1 LTPDIFLAYFSAQFA
16 DCPLN
21 IIPRIR
27 TMREDWTVM
36 ETARCFE
43 RQEKTSHWICLGPT
57 RWTVVTRLWLLLACA
72 GSRSMAGSVF
82 PSGSIGGH
90 EAKFVDVNG
99 ARTRYYDVGTGE
111 TILLVHGARPS
122 GTSSANTWVPI
133 LAGLGKR
140 FRVLAPDR
148 LGHGMT
154 ENPKGD
160 YTVTA
165 EMEHLYGFVKVMKL
179 DKFHIMGQS
188 TGAYHAA
195 RVTLEHPEM
204 VRTLVLCDS
213 ATLSPPIGNVE
224 ERRAAIGL
232 GTGAGARSPGAT
244 AADQFRF
251 SMEALSKNKD
261 HITEEFVSAAGYMA
275 SLPDGQKTDA
285 AMRGEAAKR
294 YEEIIAKGAEEMRG
308 WIKEGK
314 LQTPTLLYW
323 GKNDPSAILPVG
335 LALFDMIS
343 EKNPRARMLIVNNA
357 GHFHYREHPEEFAR
371 NVINFTTGW

>member
-1 LTPDIFLAYFSAQFA
+1 
-16 DCPLN
+16 
-21 IIPRIR
+21 
-27 TMREDWTVM
+27 M
-36 ETARCFE
+36 ETARRFE
-43 RQEKTSHWICLGPT
+43 RQEKASYWICRSPT
-57 RWTVVTRLWLLLACA
+57 RWIVVTGLWLLLASI
-72 GSRSMAGSVF
+72 GSRSMADSV
-82 PSGSIGGH
+82 PSFGSIGGH

-99 ARTRYYDVGTGE
+99 ARTRYYEVGTGE
-111 TILLVHGARPS
+111 PILLVHGARPS

-133 LAGLGKR
+133 LSGLGRR

-154 ENPKGD
+154 ENPKGN

-165 EMEHLYGFVKVMKL
+165 EMEHLYAFIKVMKL
-179 DKFHIMGQS
+179 DKLHIMGQS

-204 VRTLVLCDS
+204 VRTLILCDS

-224 ERRAAIGL
+224 ERRASIGL
-232 GTGAGARSPGAT
+232 GTGAGARSPGET
-244 AADQFRF
+244 PADQFRF
-251 SMEALSKNKD
+251 SMEALSKNKE
-261 HITEEFVSAAGYMA
+261 HITEEFVSAAAYMA
-275 SLPDGQKTDA
+275 SLPNGQKTDA
-285 AMRGEAAKR
+285 AMRGETAKR

-335 LALFDMIS
+335 LALFDMIA
-343 EKNPRARMLIVNNA
+343 EKNSRVRMLIVNDA
-357 GHFHYREHPEEFAR
+357 GHFHYREHPEEFVR
-371 NVINFTTGW
+371 NVIDFAIGW